1 MASPTARRPEP
12 HGAGGAAGGPR
23 RPPAGALAALRRPAV
38 LVPLLVTLAFAA
50 WMHAAAAD
58 QLARTLPTEDAYYV
72 LAVARQA
79 AIGGGVSADGQI
91 ATNGFQPL
99 WAALNVPLYAAAG
112 GDRIAGLRLSQ
123 LLSTLLWLAFVA
135 LVALQAR
142 ALARRH
148 GGEGATAAAAAA
160 IVVAGS
166 VSVFR
171 LFHNGLET
179 GLTLVLLAAS
189 VLVLDRTERW
199 TPRRVLAAGLLL
211 GALALARV
219 DEVVFVAAF
228 GAVALLRAWRGGAGL
243 RAAAAPLAACLIAA
257 VLLSPWIAYN
267 LSLDGSPIPS
277 SGKAESSGVDVA
289 HNLDSALRAAGAWS
303 LPPVLR
309 PSMHYTAIPI
319 SEVLSVLA
327 LALVAAAVVLVRRR
341 ARPRLGAGTV
351 ALVAFVALL
360 GAFYVSRFGPWWFME
375 RYLSPLLLLTIP
387 WLATALELGA
397 RFTIPARPDA
407 AVDTS
412 PDRHPN
418 PRKYVRIPFGFVRRP
433 ARSTTTPVGPLIV
446 KRTPHRRPPRALAAL
461 AAVVLLANVPV
472 LAVLATGSK
481 SPPAWTARDS
491 NLGAHPNLN
500 HSSQL
505 AWTRANV
512 APACTVG
519 AFETGTLLY
528 FRDRTVNLDGKVDHD
543 ALEARLAG
551 RSPQYVD
558 ARGVDVLVDIESGP
572 VRALA
577 GRREA
582 WRKVEDM
589 GRYEA
594 WVRIGREDAC
604 L

>member
-1 MASPTARRPEP
+1 MASPTHAERRQS
-12 HGAGGAAGGPR
+12 
-23 RPPAGALAALRRPAV
+23 PAQKRHALTALRRPSV
-38 LVPLLVTLAFAA
+38 LVPLLLTLGFAV
-50 WMHAAAAD
+50 WMHAAPAD

-79 AIGGGVSADGQI
+79 AIGGGISADGSI

-99 WAALNVPLYAAAG
+99 WAAVNVPLYAAAG

-135 LVALQAR
+135 LVAVQAR

-148 GGEGATAAAAAA
+148 GGEGAVAAAAAA
-160 IVVAGS
+160 IVLGGS

-179 GLTLVLLAAS
+179 GLTLVLLAAA
-189 VLVLDRTERW
+189 VLLLDRWERW
-199 TPRRVLAAGLLL
+199 TSRRVLAAGLLL
-211 GALALARV
+211 GALVLARV

-228 GAVALLRAWRGGAGL
+228 GAVAVLRAWRSEGGGRF
-243 RAAAAPLAACLIAA
+243 RAAAAPLAACVIAA
-257 VLLSPWIAYN
+257 LVLSPWIAYN
-267 LSLDGSPIPS
+267 FSLDGSPMPS

-309 PSMHYTAIPI
+309 PSMHYTALPV
-319 SEVLSVLA
+319 SEILSVLA
-327 LALVAAAVVLVRRR
+327 LLLVAAAVVLVRRR
-341 ARPRLGAGTV
+341 ARPPLGAGTV
-351 ALVAFVALL
+351 ALLTFVGLI
-360 GAFYVSRFGPWWFME
+360 GAFYVSSFGPWWFME
-375 RYLSPLLLLTIP
+375 RYLAPLLLLTIP
-387 WLATALELGA
+387 WLATALEL
-397 RFTIPARPDA
+397 
-407 AVDTS
+407 
-412 PDRHPN
+412 
-418 PRKYVRIPFGFVRRP
+418 RRP
-433 ARSTTTPVGPLIV
+433 R
-446 KRTPHRRPPRALAAL
+446 PRALAAL
-461 AAVVLLANVPV
+461 AGVVLLANVPV
-472 LAVLATGSK
+472 FAVLASGSAD
-481 SPPAWTARDS
+481 PPAWTARDS

-500 HSSQL
+500 HTSQL

-528 FRDRTVNLDGKVDHD
+528 FRDNTVNLDGKVDHD

-558 ARGVDVLVDIESGP
+558 ERGIDVIVDIESGP
-572 VRALA
+572 ARALA
-577 GRREA
+577 GRRAA

-594 WVRIGREDAC
+594 WVRIGRKDTC
-604 L
+604 LTG